1 MVAAYASSKAAIRN
15 HTQTVATR
23 IRTRGVHVFVRF
35 TLLFTL
41 MLATATKAQAGAP
54 NGSYIGDFDFY
65 WQTID
70 DNFAY
75 FDAERPRARWG
86 VVRALYAPL
95 AAKVT
100 SKSGLIALLEKANNE
115 LYNGHLTLNVN
126 LTSSNR
132 IIPTGAD
139 MWAEPERGEFV
150 IRNVRSGYNADR
162 AGIRP
167 GMIVVA
173 VDGRRCEAAIRPFL
187 PRSTTHYTRAM
198 REYAINMLLAGRHG
212 ERRRITAVFHGV
224 EREFQPDVVPD
235 RVDIAG
241 RRTIDV
247 ARLGGTIGYIKIDN
261 SLGNTALISAFDR
274 AIKRFRNARGLIIDL
289 TDTPSGGNTTVVRAI
304 LGHFVRAATPYQEID
319 DPGEERAYGV
329 RRAQLDLV
337 FPRATRFD
345 HPVAVLVNRWTG
357 SVGEAL
363 AIGFSAATTDRVI
376 GSKMAGLLGAI
387 CTYVTPQAGIG
398 FAVPCERTFT
408 VDGRPRE
415 DFTPSSGSGELDDL
429 VLAERYLAR
438 P

>member
-1 MVAAYASSKAAIRN
+1 MLFESSAQAPRVIKFR
-15 HTQTVATR
+15 TQIVNA
-23 IRTRGVHVFVRF
+23 FVRF

-41 MLATATKAQAGAP
+41 VLAVSAKAQTGTSAGA
-54 NGSYIGDFDFY
+54 YAADFDFY

-75 FDAERPRARWG
+75 FDAERPRARWR
-86 VVRALYAPL
+86 VVRAIYAPL
-95 AAKVT
+95 ATKVAN
-100 SKSGLIALLEKANNE
+100 KNGLITLLEKANNE
-115 LYNGHLTLNVN
+115 LYNGHVALDVN
-126 LTSSNR
+126 LKSSNR

-150 IRNVRSGYNADR
+150 IRNVRAGYNADR

-167 GMIVVA
+167 GMSVVA
-173 VDGRRCEAAIRPFL
+173 VDGQPCEAAIRRFL

-198 REYAINMLLAGRHG
+198 REYAIDMLLAGRHD

-224 EREFQPDVVPD
+224 EREFQPDLVPD
-235 RVDIAG
+235 RADIAD
-241 RRTIDV
+241 RNTIDV
-247 ARLGGTIGYIKIDN
+247 ARLGGAIGYIKIDN
-261 SLGNTALISAFDR
+261 SLGNTALIAAFDR
-274 AIKRFRNARGLIIDL
+274 AVDRFRDTRGLIIDL
-289 TDTPSGGNTTVVRAI
+289 TDTPSGGDTPVARAI
-304 LGHFVRAATPYQEID
+304 LGHFVHAAMPYQEID
-319 DPGEERAYGV
+319 YPDEERSYGV

-337 FPRATRFD
+337 FPRGRHYD
-345 HPVAVLVNRWTG
+345 RPVAVLVNRWTG

-363 AIGFSAATTDRVI
+363 AIGFAAATTNRVI

-387 CTYVTPQAGIG
+387 CTYVTPSAGIG
-398 FAVPCERTFT
+398 FAVPCQRTFT

-415 DFTPSSGSGELDDL
+415 DFTPSSGSGQRGDI

>member
-1 MVAAYASSKAAIRN
+1 LGYPDPNASAKRDRAAY
-15 HTQTVATR
+15 VP
-23 IRTRGVHVFVRF
+23 IRTHAR
-35 TLLFTL
+35 
-41 MLATATKAQAGAP
+41 ATTKAQTGAYDA
-54 NGSYIGDFDFY
+54 SYAEDFDFY

-75 FDAERPRARWG
+75 FDAERPRARWR

-100 SKSGLIALLEKANNE
+100 SKNGLIALLENANNE

-126 LTSSNR
+126 LKSSNR

-139 MWAEPERGEFV
+139 MWAEPQRGEFV
-150 IRNVRSGYNADR
+150 IRNVRAGYNADR

-173 VDGRRCEAAIRPFL
+173 VDGRRCETAIRSFL
-187 PRSTTHYTRAM
+187 PRSTTHYTRVM
-198 REYAINMLLAGRHG
+198 REYAINMLLAGRHD
-212 ERRRITAVFHGV
+212 ERRRITVVFHGV

-235 RVDIAG
+235 RVDIADQG
-241 RRTIDV
+241 PIDV
-247 ARLGGTIGYIKIDN
+247 ALLGGTIGYIRINN
-261 SLGNTALISAFDR
+261 SLGNTALIAAFDR
-274 AIKRFRNARGLIIDL
+274 AIERLRDTRGLIIDL
-289 TDTPSGGNTTVVRAI
+289 TDTPSGGNTPVVRAI
-304 LGHFVRAATPYQEID
+304 LGHFVRVAMPYQEID
-319 DPGEERAYGV
+319 YPDEERAYGV

-337 FPRATRFD
+337 FPRGKRFD
-345 HPVAVLVNRWTG
+345 HPVAVLVNPWTG

-363 AIGFSAATTDRVI
+363 AIGFAAATTDRVI

-387 CTYVTPQAGIG
+387 CSYVTPHTGIG
-398 FAVPCERTFT
+398 FAVPCQRTLT

-415 DFTPSSGSGELDDL
+415 DFTPSSGSGEREDL
-429 VLAERYLAR
+429 VVAERYLAR